1 MTNICLKMLKITAT
15 VLLLTIFIKTEVKA
29 QMPPHIVPDNN
40 VSVNELLNKI
50 NENMVETQNGLKD
63 EQKSL
68 KKMLKATGEGP
79 VSEQCE
85 SDEED
90 DEETEES
97 TEKEEEKK

>member
-1 MTNICLKMLKITAT
+1 MTNICLKMLKITAIA
-15 VLLLTIFIKTEVKA
+15 LILTIFIKTEVKA
-29 QMPPHIVPDNN
+29 QMPPYIVPDNN

-85 SDEED
+85 NEED
-90 DEETEES
+90 DVDDNGEPAEE
-97 TEKEEEKK
+97 